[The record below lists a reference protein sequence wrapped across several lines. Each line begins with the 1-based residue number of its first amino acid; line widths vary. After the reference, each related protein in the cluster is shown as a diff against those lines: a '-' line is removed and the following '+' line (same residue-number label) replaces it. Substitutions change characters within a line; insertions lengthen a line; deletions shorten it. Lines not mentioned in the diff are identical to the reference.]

1 WWFWVAVTVGI
12 ALPVLQIFAITM
24 TANHYLLD
32 AVAGGGVAVLGIAVA
47 LVLQR
52 WGYPLA
58 REWLRRVALP
68 GGRRLRATGG
78 GVPGRRRRQ
87 SVRKA
92 RSMPGISMTWGR

>member
-1 WWFWVAVTVGI
+1 
-12 ALPVLQIFAITM
+12 M

-58 REWLRRVALP
+58 REWLRRVPLP
-68 GGRRLRATGG
+68 GGRRLL
-78 GVPGRRRRQ
+78 VPADALPER
-87 SVRKA
+87 A
-92 RSMPGISMTWGR
+92 RSARWR